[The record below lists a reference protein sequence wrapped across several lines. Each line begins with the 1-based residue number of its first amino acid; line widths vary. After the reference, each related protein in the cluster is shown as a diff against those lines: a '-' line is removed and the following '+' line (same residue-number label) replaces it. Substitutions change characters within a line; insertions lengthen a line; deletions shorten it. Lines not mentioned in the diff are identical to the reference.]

1 MSEIQRVSRSKQDA
15 RRSYDRLSRIYTW
28 LGEMWE
34 RRPRQLALD
43 ALDVQP
49 GERVLEIGCGTG
61 RDLLALQRAAGSAGQ
76 AVGLDLSPGMLA
88 VSRRNWQRA
97 TAAQPARLVC
107 ADGACLPLAVDSF
120 DVVYS
125 SFTLELFDT
134 PEIGLFLAECRRVL
148 IPAGR
153 LGIVSL
159 SKSGGSKNLIKYYE
173 HFHARYP
180 GIVDCRPIFA
190 VQALET
196 AGFRVTWSR
205 NVSMWGLRVE
215 AAVAFC

>member
-1 MSEIQRVSRSKQDA
+1 MSEIQRVLRSKAEA

-34 RRPRQLALD
+34 RKPRQRALEALA
-43 ALDVQP
+43 VQP

-61 RDLLALQRAAGSAGQ
+61 RDLLALLHAAGAAGQ
-76 AVGLDLSPGMLA
+76 VVGLDLSPGMLA
-88 VSRRNWQRA
+88 VSRENWRKASLQA
-97 TAAQPARLVC
+97 PGLVC
-107 ADGACLPLAVDSF
+107 ADGASLPLADGSF

-134 PEIGLFLAECRRVL
+134 PEIGAFLAECQRVL
-148 IPAGR
+148 VPGGR

-173 HFHARYP
+173 YFHRRYP

-190 VQALET
+190 AQALES
-196 AGFRVTWSR
+196 AGFRVEWSK
-205 NVSMWGLRVE
+205 NLSMWGLRVE
-215 AAVAFC
+215 VALAFV